1 MGYESK
7 IYVVQEHGPYG
18 NSGCLA
24 YGQKIAVFDLCKM
37 GYAVYNGK
45 SFRQLF
51 NQERTCEFYS
61 DDGNTI
67 IKEDC
72 YGDEIQKA
80 NPKEVIS
87 WLRKMLKDDY
97 YWRAEIFYKF
107 LLAIEK
113 TGNSYSIYHYG
124 Y

>member
-7 IYVVQEHGPYG
+7 IYVVQEYDPLFEGRLGYG
-18 NSGCLA
+18 DI
-24 YGQKIAVFDLCKM
+24 IATFDLCKM
-37 GYAVYNGK
+37 GYEIYNGK
-45 SFRQLF
+45 SFQQLF
-51 NQERTCEFYS
+51 NQDRTCDFYA

-80 NPKEVIS
+80 DPKEVIAWLKQMTEENS
-87 WLRKMLKDDY
+87 WY
-97 YWRAEIFYKF
+97 RAKLFYKF
-107 LLAIEK
+107 LLELEK
-113 TGNSYSIYHYG
+113 TGADYSLYHYG